1 VQLELISP
9 IPQYASWPVAH
20 GDFSIVKIPGIVR
33 HDVCK
38 YCVNITGKT
47 RDAEP
52 RLPQTNTKRTKRT
65 FSPLR
70 PGA

>member
-9 IPQYASWPVAH
+9 IPQYASWPVAR

-33 HDVCK
+33 HDVGG
-38 YCVNITGKT
+38 VNITGKT